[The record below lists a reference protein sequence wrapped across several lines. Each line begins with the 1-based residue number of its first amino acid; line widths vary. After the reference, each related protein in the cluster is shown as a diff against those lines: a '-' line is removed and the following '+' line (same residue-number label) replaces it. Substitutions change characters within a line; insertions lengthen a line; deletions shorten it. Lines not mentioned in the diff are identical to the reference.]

1 MQTNGSNSLDTREMD
16 PIVLLRGRVTT
27 RSKTRASHDPKGVES
42 LTPYVIIDTSCH
54 DVMCSRLHGTSM
66 GIAFSLL
73 QGKGMHAQDHH
84 RGLSAGGYSYGLKGA
99 NTGVGPNGVHH
110 SWVMDTLC
118 YVIASLYTRRDNGH
132 AGAQTHCRERPSIGL
147 YAVVCYSA
155 P

>member
-1 MQTNGSNSLDTREMD
+1 MD

-27 RSKTRASHDPKGVES
+27 RSKTRASHDPMGVES

-110 SWVMDTLC
+110 SWVMDTL
-118 YVIASLYTRRDNGH
+118 AMSLPPYIQGGAMDMQEHRHTAGRDL
-132 AGAQTHCRERPSIGL
+132 A
-147 YAVVCYSA
+147 
-155 P
+155 